1 MLSTFKGMHVALLF
15 IKTADILSVTVH
27 YYCIFT
33 GPLKGVFIL
42 LISDVPGG
50 KSRFGDEAAH
60 HGQAVLHKPG
70 PVVQCKEQRS
80 SQ

>member
-1 MLSTFKGMHVALLF
+1 MHVALLLF
-15 IKTADILSVTVH
+15 WSADIPSVTVH

-33 GPLKGVFIL
+33 GPLKGLFVL
-42 LISDVPGG
+42 LIFDVSDG
-50 KSRFGDEAAH
+50 KSRFGGEAAH
-60 HGQAVLHKPG
+60 HGQAVLHEPG